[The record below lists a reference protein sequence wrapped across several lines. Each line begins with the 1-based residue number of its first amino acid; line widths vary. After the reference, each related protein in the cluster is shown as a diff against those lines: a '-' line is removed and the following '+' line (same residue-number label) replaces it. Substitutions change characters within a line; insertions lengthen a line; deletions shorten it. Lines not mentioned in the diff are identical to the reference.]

1 MSDYL
6 GLSAE
11 PVAPARI
18 AADLRALGLPSG
30 ALVLLHSALSSL
42 GWVPGGP
49 QGALD
54 GILATLGPEGTL
66 VVPTH
71 SSENSEPSA
80 WQAPP
85 VPEAWWEAIRATLPA
100 FHPARTPTRGMG
112 AIPDLFRTWP
122 GVLRSAHP
130 TSSFAA
136 GGPLAER
143 VVEGHALDL
152 PLGEGGPL
160 ARLYERDAWVLLLGV
175 GHDSN
180 TSLHL
185 AEHRARGV
193 RLKPQSSA
201 VQTSAGRAW
210 VTYQEL
216 ESEDECFPALGAD
229 FEAAHDVR
237 RGHVGAAPARLFR
250 QRALVDFA
258 VAWIEARRPV

>member
-6 GLSAE
+6 SLSPD
-11 PVAPARI
+11 PVTPERI
-18 AADLRALGLPSG
+18 AADLRALGLRSG
-30 ALVLLHSALSSL
+30 ALLLLHSSLASL

-49 QGALD
+49 QGALE
-54 GILATLGPEGTL
+54 GILSALGPEGTL
-66 VVPTH
+66 VLPTH

-85 VPEAWWEAIRATLPA
+85 VPEAWWETIRSTLPA
-100 FHPARTPTRGMG
+100 YDPARTPTRGMG
-112 AIPDLFRTWP
+112 AIPELFRTWP

-130 TSSFAA
+130 TASFAA
-136 GGPLAER
+136 GGPLAAK
-143 VVEGHALDL
+143 VTGGQPLDL

-185 AEHRARGV
+185 AEHRAGA
-193 RLKPQSSA
+193 RLKSQSSA
-201 VQTSAGRAW
+201 IQGPGGRAW
-210 VTYQEL
+210 VSYQEL
-216 ESEDECFPALGAD
+216 ESEDERFPELGAA
-229 FEAAHDVR
+229 FEAAAPVA
-237 RGHVGAAPARLFR
+237 RGQVGAASARLFS

-258 VAWIEARRPV
+258 QAWLEARRA